1 MSRPRGCAHRVP
13 NWDSLG
19 NDVRADIVRT
29 VGEKQARSGVTAQIK
44 ALNCEAKRELDLVAL
59 TVLEEGG
66 YTDMAQDTATP
77 LLGEEHAGVH
87 KVAASLP
94 KAPWSQDQA
103 LPSSL
108 ALPALPWVEGLWG
121 WAAEK
126 AAQWQCGDG
135 GEECEP
141 LALEAKFKG
150 VPKKLRN
157 HDKIISK
164 GSI

>member
-1 MSRPRGCAHRVP
+1 M
-13 NWDSLG
+13 
-19 NDVRADIVRT
+19 RADIVRT

-44 ALNCEAKRELDLVAL
+44 ASNCRAKRELDLVAL

-121 WAAEK
+121 GQLGKLPSGNVGMGVRSVSHWLWK
-126 AAQWQCGDG
+126 QN
-135 GEECEP
+135 
-141 LALEAKFKG
+141 LKG
-150 VPKKLRN
+150 YPKN
-157 HDKIISK
+157 SEIKIK
-164 GSI
+164 